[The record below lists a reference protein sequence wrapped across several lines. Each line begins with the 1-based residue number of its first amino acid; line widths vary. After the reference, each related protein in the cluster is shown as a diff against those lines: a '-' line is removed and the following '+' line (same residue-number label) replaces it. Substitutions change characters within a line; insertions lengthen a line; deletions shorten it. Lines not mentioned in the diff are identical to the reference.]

1 MWSGLSKSAE
11 SIWKCILCDRSG
23 GCSLENLCNSGS
35 PAAGRRCRSWNRVPG
50 KNLSPRRRTTY
61 DGQKITPLIVG
72 AQFSFWSFFIDFG
85 LLYVK
90 FLANSFKAYEHGYSY
105 VTPSG
110 IIVCV
115 WQKRFISQNPSQYSY
130 AFRLLMYCLFTT
142 NENTHTIHGR

>member
-1 MWSGLSKSAE
+1 MISSDCLIITLFFAFYYLCAETLSFQKSTKE
-11 SIWKCILCDRSG
+11 VIRHRFILQIQRPFFR
-23 GCSLENLCNSGS
+23 L
-35 PAAGRRCRSWNRVPG
+35 AGRRPAMPVLKQGTRKKSVTTT
-50 KNLSPRRRTTY
+50 TTY

-115 WQKRFISQNPSQYSY
+115 
-130 AFRLLMYCLFTT
+130 
-142 NENTHTIHGR
+142 